1 MINRIANRL
10 FSPSYIIIHITLA
23 MGTGIIL
30 ATGNLPLAAP
40 GRLTALALCLG
51 LIGLPARPFR
61 LPQRARHLLAVIF
74 FLVLGLLRG
83 LADLSEPPDQHHI
96 ANLINH
102 QQQEVTLL
110 GRLEEAARY
119 GLQTTSLT
127 LSCRKMLQPD
137 AAELPV
143 LGKEGGG
150 PTFQEATGLIR
161 LRMRGRPEHP
171 LLPGDRLLIRAKIGQ
186 PQGFANPGSFDLR
199 RFLAGSNI
207 FMTGWIS
214 SPRSIINLE
223 LEESAVSRTTPLSFA
238 PERWRGQ
245 LIHFLDSKLPTKQS
259 ALYRALIT
267 GDRGGLPPT
276 LVEGFRALG
285 IIHLLAISGLHMALL
300 AGAVMAV
307 SYGILVRSPPILRR
321 GTATKLAACAAII
334 PLILY
339 CLVAGLQTPALRA
352 LLMVLIFISALL
364 VDRQWHG
371 PTNISLA
378 ALIIIIANPLAIT
391 TASFQLSFAAV
402 LAIILIMPQARIF
415 FVDSRDRPVRNRLL
429 NYLIGSLLVSLA
441 ASLATL
447 PLLLVHFNRFS
458 LSGVAATLFVEP
470 FLCMWALGWGL
481 AASALLPFSEQLAL
495 LFFKIGGLGL
505 EVSLFLVERL
515 QPLAHSIWLATP
527 STWQIIS
534 FYAGLLGLI
543 MAGGIRKR
551 ILLGLCCLPIFLTR
565 PDSLPVNQ
573 ATILDVGQGNCTI
586 IRTTD
591 NRVLV
596 IDAGGPHTPTFDA
609 GRQIIAPA
617 LWASGITKIDLLV
630 LSHPDLDHYG
640 GAAFLVEHFTP
651 TTLWV
656 PTRHAAD
663 PGWQSVLK
671 RAARQ
676 KTTIEIPK
684 AGDTFPLAAD
694 QELLCLSDL
703 HLSPQQRQN
712 NLSLVLRFHT
722 AGHGL
727 LMPGDIETDGEKQLL
742 SQATDLAS
750 TIIIAPHHGSSTSSS
765 IDFLKRVKPQSVIF
779 SVSRYK
785 KAHFPNPTIVARYR
799 QMGAALLATPETGA
813 ITISFAANGPKIT
826 TWR

>member
-23 MGTGIIL
+23 MGMGIIL
-30 ATGNLPLAAP
+30 ATGNLPLPAP

-51 LIGLPARPFR
+51 LMGLLGRPLR
-61 LPQRARHLLAVIF
+61 LTQEARHLLAVLF
-74 FLVLGLLRG
+74 FLVLGLQRG
-83 LADLSEPPDQHHI
+83 LADLSPPPDQHHI
-96 ANLINH
+96 ANLINN
-102 QQQEVTLL
+102 QQRQVTVL

-127 LSCRKMLQPD
+127 LSCRKMLLPE

-143 LGKEGGG
+143 LGREGGG
-150 PTFQEATGLIR
+150 PAFQEASGLIR
-161 LRMRGRPEHP
+161 LRMRGRPEEP
-171 LLPGDRLLIRAKIGQ
+171 LLPGDRLLIRAKIGP

-199 RFLAGSNI
+199 RFLAGNNI

-223 LEESAVSRTTPLSFA
+223 SEESAAGRTPPHRFA
-238 PERWRGQ
+238 PERWRAQ
-245 LIHFLDSKLPTKQS
+245 LIHFLDNKLPKEQS
-259 ALYRALIT
+259 VLYRALIT
-267 GDRGGLPPT
+267 GDRHGLPPA
-276 LVEGFRALG
+276 LVERFRALG

-300 AGAVMAV
+300 AGGVMAV
-307 SYGILVRSPPILRR
+307 SYWLFRRSSTILRR
-321 GTATKLAACAAII
+321 GTAAKLAACAAIM
-334 PLILY
+334 PLIFY

-378 ALIIIIANPLAIT
+378 ALIIIIANPLAIS

-402 LAIILIMPQARIF
+402 LAIILIMPRARIF
-415 FVDSRDRPVRNRLL
+415 FVDSRARPVRNRFF

-447 PLLLVHFNRFS
+447 PLLLSHFNRFS
-458 LSGVAATLFVEP
+458 LSGVAATLLVEP

-481 AASALLPFSEQLAL
+481 AASALLPLSEQLAL
-495 LFFKIGGLGL
+495 LFFKVGGLGL
-505 EVSLFLVERL
+505 DVSLSLVENL

-527 STWQIIS
+527 SAWQIIL
-534 FYAGLLGLI
+534 FYIGLLGLI
-543 MAGGIRKR
+543 LAKGIRQR
-551 ILLGLCCLPIFLTR
+551 ILLGLCCLPIFLIR
-565 PDSLPVNQ
+565 ADSLPVDQ

-617 LWASGITKIDLLV
+617 LWASGINKIDLLV
-630 LSHPDLDHYG
+630 LSHPDRDHYG
-640 GAAFLVEHFTP
+640 GAAFLLEHFTP

-656 PTRHAAD
+656 PTRQPAD
-663 PGWQSVLK
+663 PGWQRMLE
-671 RAARQ
+671 RAARK
-676 KTTIEIPK
+676 KTAIVIPG
-684 AGDTFPLAAD
+684 AGDTFPLAAG

-703 HLSPQQRQN
+703 HLNPQQRQN
-712 NLSLVLRFHT
+712 NLSLVLRFRT

-742 SQATDLAS
+742 TRATDLAS

-765 IDFLKRVKPQSVIF
+765 IAFLEQVKPQSVIF
-779 SVSRYK
+779 SAGRYK
-785 KAHFPNPTIVARYR
+785 KAHFPNPTIVERYR
-799 QMGAALLATPETGA
+799 QMGATVLATPETGA
-813 ITISFAANGPKIT
+813 ITISFAANGPQIT